1 MDRVAVFVDAGYLF
15 AQGSHELFG
24 EKLKRGE
31 MNLDHSAAVA
41 YLKAFAETQS
51 NLKLL
56 RIYWY
61 DGTSQG
67 PSPQHIA
74 LAELTDVKIRLGFVN
89 SYGQQKGVD
98 SLIIT
103 DMITLARNRAMAE
116 CVLLS
121 GDEDLRVGVQV
132 AQEYGV
138 RVHLIGIKPARGSQS
153 LFLLQEADVTYQWE
167 ASDLGNFMKRSSH
180 TVSELLSEDPTPEP
194 SGSSDAVDP
203 LEKVARNLANKVP
216 EGEVATLFD
225 SILQTKTRPKQI
237 DAPLLASS
245 RNVLGHDLDSAQKSK
260 VRKAFL
266 KALEVRLNELS
277 QETNQPPIKDS

>member
-15 AQGSHELFG
+15 AQGSRELFG

-51 NLKLL
+51 DLKLL

-67 PSPQHIA
+67 QSPQHIA
-74 LAELTDVKIRLGFVN
+74 LAELADVKIRLGFVN

-103 DMITLARNRAMAE
+103 DMIALARNRAMAE
-116 CVLLS
+116 CVLLT

-132 AQEYGV
+132 VQEYGV
-138 RVHLIGIKPARGSQS
+138 RVHLIGIRPARGSQS
-153 LFLLQEADVTYQWE
+153 MFLLQEADVTYQWE
-167 ASDLGNFMKRSSH
+167 ASDLGIFMKRSSY
-180 TVSELLSEDPTPEP
+180 TVSELPSEDPTPEP

-203 LEKVARNLANKVP
+203 LERVARNLAAKVP

-245 RNVLGHDLDSAQKSK
+245 RNALGHDLDSAEKSK